1 MELSSPKFALYVVGG
16 LVLLM
21 GLWGLAAYFVESLS
35 FGLYVDYWWHS
46 ALKVVLGVYAV
57 WVAQKA

>member
-1 MELSSPKFALYVVGG
+1 MDITSPKFALYVVGG

-21 GLWGLAAYFVESLS
+21 GLWGILAYFVPSMA

-46 ALKVVLGVYAV
+46 ALKVLVGVYAV